1 MNPQFWWYVSRATG
15 LVAWALSA
23 FAVLW
28 GMALATRAL
37 GAKPKAPWLLDLHR
51 FVGGLTVLFVA
62 AHMGALV
69 ADSYVEFGL
78 ADLLVPLRSDWKPGP
93 VAWGIV
99 AMYGLLAIEL
109 TSLFMSRLP
118 KKLWHG
124 VHLTSYLVFVGAT
137 VHLFTAG
144 TDAGNPLVILGTVSI
159 IAVTGFFA
167 VYRWVGP
174 GRVASVRASKAAAKA
189 RRAEHRA
196 AATVPTSPASPPA
209 TTRPATTPTARI
221 PAAVRERASV
231 DRPRRDRIP
240 AAARE
245 RAAAAKASTID
256 PA

>member
-78 ADLLVPLRSDWKPGP
+78 TDLLVPMSSEWKPGP

-124 VHLTSYLVFVGAT
+124 VHLTSYLVFVGVT

-174 GRVASVRASKAAAKA
+174 GRVASVRASKAASKE
-189 RRAEHRA
+189 RRAERPA
-196 AATVPTSPASPPA
+196 AA
-209 TTRPATTPTARI
+209 
-221 PAAVRERASV
+221 

-245 RAAAAKASTID
+245 RAATTTASTID